1 MLFNSLEFLI
11 FLPVVFILYWFVF
24 KPLRWQNLFIV
35 ISSYVFYGW
44 WNWHFLLLIAF
55 TSFCSYFSGIMIQ
68 HDRQNGGG
76 YAKCYAA
83 LNIMVNL
90 FILCLYKY
98 YNFFVES
105 LAEAFSSVGIELN
118 INSLNIVLPVGIS
131 FYTFQAL
138 SYTIDVYRKK
148 IEPTKDVIAFLA
160 FISFFPAIKAP

>member
-76 YAKCYAA
+76 S
-83 LNIMVNL
+83 MQ
-90 FILCLYKY
+90 
-98 YNFFVES
+98 
-105 LAEAFSSVGIELN
+105 SVM
-118 INSLNIVLPVGIS
+118 
-131 FYTFQAL
+131 Q
-138 SYTIDVYRKK
+138 R
-148 IEPTKDVIAFLA
+148 
-160 FISFFPAIKAP
+160 

>member
-68 HDRQNGGG
+68 HDGQNGGG
-76 YAKCYAA
+76 VCK
-83 LNIMVNL
+83 V
-90 FILCLYKY
+90 LCSAE
-98 YNFFVES
+98 YNGEFVYPLS
-105 LAEAFSSVGIELN
+105 L
-118 INSLNIVLPVGIS
+118 
-131 FYTFQAL
+131 
-138 SYTIDVYRKK
+138 
-148 IEPTKDVIAFLA
+148 
-160 FISFFPAIKAP
+160 

>member
-76 YAKCYAA
+76 CK
-83 LNIMVNL
+83 V
-90 FILCLYKY
+90 LCSAE
-98 YNFFVES
+98 YNGEFVYPLS
-105 LAEAFSSVGIELN
+105 L
-118 INSLNIVLPVGIS
+118 
-131 FYTFQAL
+131 
-138 SYTIDVYRKK
+138 
-148 IEPTKDVIAFLA
+148 
-160 FISFFPAIKAP
+160 